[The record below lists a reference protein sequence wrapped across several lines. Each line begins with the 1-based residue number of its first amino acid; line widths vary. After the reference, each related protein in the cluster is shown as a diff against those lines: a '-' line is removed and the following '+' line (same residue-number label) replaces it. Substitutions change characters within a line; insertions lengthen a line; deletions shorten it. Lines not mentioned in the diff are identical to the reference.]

1 MNLLTSTSVALAL
14 VACLLASASCALA
27 QAPKVSATE
36 KDVAYDQAHTSQ
48 KLDAYLAPSDAPLPA
63 MIFIHGGGWRAGSK
77 NSVPGWLLNAV
88 REGWLNVV
96 SVEYRFSD
104 VAPHPAQV
112 NDCLRAIQ
120 FVRHNAEKWNT
131 DPQRIGVTGGSAG
144 GHLSLWVALHDDA
157 ADAKSDDPVA
167 RQSSRVA
174 CAVSF
179 AGPTDWSLLD
189 TLEHKHP
196 AYRQLLGYAP
206 GTPAKEMDAK
216 AKADVS
222 PISFVSPDDPPI
234 MQVHGDKDDIV
245 PIEHARNLHERLK
258 SAGVKTELVVIP
270 GANHGV
276 AGAGPQVTERP
287 IRFVREQL
295 RVPPRA
301 PADPDKVLFEERFD
315 GRLQDGWQW
324 VREDPT
330 EWRICDSRLEVRS
343 QPGRIWGGNDAKNV
357 LLRGTLK
364 PQNMAASV
372 SVAHQP
378 GEKWEQAGLL
388 WYADDDNFVKL
399 ISEHIDGKMY
409 VVTAREREGKGAVVG
424 KIEVPSANLQL
435 RLQVQADRVTGQW
448 RLKPDDTWSDAGTC
462 EFEAQGES
470 RFGLFTQNGPPNE
483 TRWVRFDDFA
493 VCGPAEGR

>member
-1 MNLLTSTSVALAL
+1 MNAPRCCSVVVTL
-14 VACLLASASCALA
+14 VTCLLASTSSALA
-27 QAPKVSATE
+27 QAAKSTATE
-36 KDVAYDQAHTSQ
+36 KDVAYDSAHASQ
-48 KLDAYLAPSDAPLPA
+48 KLDVYLAESETPLPA
-63 MIFIHGGGWRAGSK
+63 MVFIHGGGWRGGSK

-88 REGWLNVV
+88 REKWLSVV
-96 SVEYRFSD
+96 SIEYRFSD

-112 NDCLRAIQ
+112 KDCLRAIQ
-120 FVRHNAEKWNT
+120 FVRHNAAKWRI

-144 GHLSLWVALHDDA
+144 GHLSLWVAVHDDA
-157 ADAKSDDPVA
+157 AEAKSNDPVA

-179 AGPTDWSLLD
+179 AGPTDWSLLT

-206 GTPAKEMDAK
+206 GTPASEMDAK
-216 AKADVS
+216 AKTDVS

-245 PIEHARNLHERLK
+245 PIEHARNMHERLK
-258 SAGVKTELVVIP
+258 KAGVKTELVVIP

-276 AGAGPQVTERP
+276 AGAGPQVTERA
-287 IRFVREQL
+287 IAFVRETLHVQ
-295 RVPPRA
+295 PPA
-301 PADPDKVLFEERFD
+301 PTGQDKVLLEEHFD

-324 VREDPT
+324 VREDKS
-330 EWRICDSRLEVRS
+330 EWRISDNQLEVRS

-357 LLRGTLK
+357 LLRRPLK
-364 PQNMAASV
+364 PPHLAASV
-372 SVAHQP
+372 SVAHKP

-388 WYADDDNFVKL
+388 WYVDDDNFVKL

-409 VVTAREREGKGAVVG
+409 AVTAREQGGKGSVVG

-435 RLQVQADRVTGQW
+435 RLRVQAGRVTGQW
-448 RLKPDDTWSDAGTC
+448 RLKSDDTWSDAGTC
-462 EFEAQGES
+462 EFGVQGDP

-483 TRWVRFDDFA
+483 TRWVRFDDFSICA
-493 VCGPAEGR
+493 LAERR